1 MKCMLFWYKRQ
12 CRMHFV
18 PKKHTTYTG
27 YTQLEVFLSD
37 IIVESYEKVMAD
49 VSALINPERPY
60 VSLADDLPFN
70 DVSQDNILYSVYNPE
85 SIESYQ
91 IDNES
96 CSDDDLK
103 QTNDTIINDD
113 VWSEFTDFLSV
124 LEVYEYQE

>member
-18 PKKHTTYTG
+18 SKKQTTYTG

>member
-27 YTQLEVFLSD
+27 YKQLEVFLSD

-70 DVSQDNILYSVYNPE
+70 DVS
-85 SIESYQ
+85 
-91 IDNES
+91 
-96 CSDDDLK
+96 
-103 QTNDTIINDD
+103 
-113 VWSEFTDFLSV
+113 
-124 LEVYEYQE
+124 

>member
-85 SIESYQ
+85 SKESYE

-96 CSDDDLK
+96 YSDDDLK
-103 QTNDTIINDD
+103 QTNDTIIIDD
-113 VWSEFTDFLSV
+113 VWSEFTNFLSV